1 MDVGKTPSQ
10 ELEPIVSSPDIKR
23 KTENNDTN
31 EDDKT
36 HIVHFDNDS
45 SGSMDPHQKLKK
57 KKKNKKSGKE
67 ESKEKIEDQ
76 TPQNGSQDDSH
87 VALEGNQT
95 EKVTATPEANH
106 KDSKEAED
114 EEYFEESLSNSSL
127 GMRMKDE
134 TELEKKKWEEKRV
147 KAIKEEDVIET
158 DSDHSKDERP
168 IIASD
173 EKKQDSD
180 DDKVLRKSNSE
191 LNENSSPPTPLM
203 VEILSMSHHS
213 DSSDE
218 ESEAES
224 STTPGST
231 PKSEKKKRP
240 TLLSEPEFN
249 ENFILDTL
257 LTIRTST
264 LGAMKR
270 PWEEISEKDFH
281 SSIHYKI
288 SRTGSQKRFIV
299 KDFAPKVF
307 RNLRHQFFVSTE
319 DYLQSWSK
327 TNIKQEKSAGKSSSV
342 FIFLKTI
349 VLY

>member
-10 ELEPIVSSPDIKR
+10 ELEPVLSSPDIKR

-36 HIVHFDNDS
+36 HIVHIDNDS

-57 KKKNKKSGKE
+57 KKKTKKSGKE

-87 VALEGNQT
+87 VALEESQT
-95 EKVTATPEANH
+95 EKVTAIPEANH
-106 KDSKEAED
+106 KDSKEDD
-114 EEYFEESLSNSSL
+114 EEFLDDSLSNSSL
-127 GMRMKDE
+127 GMRMKDHDE

-147 KAIKEEDVIET
+147 KAIKEEDVVET

-168 IIASD
+168 IMGSD
-173 EKKQDSD
+173 EKKVDSD

-213 DSSDE
+213 DSSDD
-218 ESEAES
+218 ESEAESS

-270 PWEEISEKDFH
+270 PWEEITEKDFH

-288 SRTGSQKRFIV
+288 SRTGSQKRF
-299 KDFAPKVF
+299 
-307 RNLRHQFFVSTE
+307 L
-319 DYLQSWSK
+319 
-327 TNIKQEKSAGKSSSV
+327 
-342 FIFLKTI
+342 
-349 VLY
+349 